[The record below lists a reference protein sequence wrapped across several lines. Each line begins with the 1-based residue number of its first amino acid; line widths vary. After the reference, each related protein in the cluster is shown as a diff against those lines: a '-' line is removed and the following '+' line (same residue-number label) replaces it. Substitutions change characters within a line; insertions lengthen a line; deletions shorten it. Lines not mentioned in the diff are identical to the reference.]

1 MTSLSDDANNTFE
14 IFPWNPQLE
23 TGIAIIDDQH
33 RNLVILLNKVMIG
46 GLIVLKIMLPVVVL
60 LEILVRLSL
69 LLLLLTGAGF
79 RA

>member
-33 RNLVILLNKVMIG
+33 RNLVILLNKLGQQYVQGVSKQAIEH
-46 GLIVLKIMLPVVVL
+46 ILK
-60 LEILVRLSL
+60 ELSDYADYHFQ
-69 LLLLLTGAGF
+69 TEEAIS
-79 RA
+79 

>member
-33 RNLVILLNKVMIG
+33 RNLVILLNKLGQQYVQGVSKQAIEQ
-46 GLIVLKIMLPVVVL
+46 ILK
-60 LEILVRLSL
+60 ELSDY
-69 LLLLLTGAGF
+69 ADCHF
-79 RA
+79 

>member
-33 RNLVILLNKVMIG
+33 RNLVILLNKLGQQYVQG
-46 GLIVLKIMLPVVVL
+46 VLAL
-60 LEILVRLSL
+60 
-69 LLLLLTGAGF
+69 
-79 RA
+79 

>member
-33 RNLVILLNKVMIG
+33 RNLVILLNKLGQQYVQGVSKQANEQI
-46 GLIVLKIMLPVVVL
+46 LK
-60 LEILVRLSL
+60 ELSDYADYHFQ
-69 LLLLLTGAGF
+69 TEEAIS
-79 RA
+79 